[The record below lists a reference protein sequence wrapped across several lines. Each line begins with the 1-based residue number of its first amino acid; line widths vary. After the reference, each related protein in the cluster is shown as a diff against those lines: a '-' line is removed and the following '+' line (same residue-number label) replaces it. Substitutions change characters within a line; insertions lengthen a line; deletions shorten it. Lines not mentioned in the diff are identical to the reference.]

1 MTFILPS
8 FGASAISAV
17 PGGGGASYSNTY
29 SVDLDGVNDYID
41 IGSSYDLGTF
51 SAWFKPD
58 NVLSASQSTYMIA
71 GFTGVG
77 TFPQYGGILVSGNV
91 TGSLSNEI
99 ITLYTGDWNYAYTNG
114 SATIS
119 NTAWHHL
126 AVHWSGTD
134 YEIYLD
140 GTQVK
145 NADSQFGSLSKA
157 KIPISDLILGKRAT
171 NNYWFPTL
179 LDEVAIWSTPLSASD
194 ITDIYNS
201 GVPTDLTSY
210 SPNGWW
216 RMGDTGS
223 DYGTSTITDAGS
235 GGNDGTLT
243 NGPTFHDLSTAPDSI
258 YVA

>member
-17 PGGGGASYSNTY
+17 PASGGAYTNTY
-29 SVDLDGVNDYID
+29 SVDLDGTDDYID
-41 IGSSYDLGTF
+41 IGGSYDLGTF

-58 NVLSASQSTYMIA
+58 NVCSASQGPYMIA

-77 TFPQYGGILVSGNV
+77 ISPQGHRGGILVSGHV
-91 TGSLSNEI
+91 TSSLTNEI
-99 ITLYTGDWNYAYTNG
+99 ITLWTGDWNYAYADA

-126 AVHWSGTD
+126 AVRWSGSE

-145 NADSQFGSLSKA
+145 NAESQFGSGSKV
-157 KIPISDLILGKRAT
+157 KISITDLILGKRYD
-171 NNYWFPTL
+171 NNYLFPTL
-179 LDEVAIWSTPLSASD
+179 IDEVAIWSTPLSASD
-194 ITDIYNS
+194 ITSIYNS

-216 RMGDTGS
+216 RMGDDDSGTG
-223 DYGTSTITDAGS
+223 TTITDQGS
-235 GGNDGTLT
+235 GGYNGTLT
-243 NGPTFHDLSTAPDSI
+243 NGPTFSTDVP
-258 YVA
+258 

>member
-17 PGGGGASYSNTY
+17 PSGGGGSFSNTY
-29 SVDLDGVNDYID
+29 SVSFDGTNDYID
-41 IGSSYDLGTF
+41 IGGSYDLGTF

-71 GFTGVG
+71 GFEAAG
-77 TFPQYGGILVSGNV
+77 TLYGFRAGILVSGNV
-91 TGSLSNEI
+91 TGSLYNEI
-99 ITLYTGDWNYAYTNG
+99 ITLYTGDWNYAYANG

-126 AVHWSGTD
+126 ALRWSGTD

-145 NADSQFGSLSKA
+145 NAESQFGSLSKA
-157 KIPISDLILGKRAT
+157 KISITDLILGKRYD
-171 NNYWFPTL
+171 NNYHFPSL
-179 LDEVAIWSTPLSASD
+179 IDEVAIWSTPLSASD
-194 ITDIYNS
+194 ITSIYNN
-201 GVPTDLTSY
+201 GVPTDLSSY
-210 SPNGWW
+210 SPNGYW
-216 RMGDTGS
+216 RMGDNDSGTG
-223 DYGTSTITDAGS
+223 TTITDQGS

-243 NGPTFHDLSTAPDSI
+243 NGPTFATDIPS
-258 YVA
+258 

>member
-17 PGGGGASYSNTY
+17 PASGGAYTNTY
-29 SVDLDGVNDYID
+29 SVDLDGTDDYID
-41 IGSSYDLGTF
+41 IGGSYDLGTF

-58 NVLSASQSTYMIA
+58 NVCSASQGPYMIA

-77 TFPQYGGILVSGNV
+77 ISPQGHRGGILVSGHV
-91 TGSLSNEI
+91 TSTLTNEI
-99 ITLYTGDWNYAYTNG
+99 ITVWTGDWNYAYADA

-126 AVHWSGTD
+126 AVRWSGSE

-145 NADSQFGSLSKA
+145 NAESQFGSGSKV
-157 KIPISDLILGKRAT
+157 KISITDLILGKRYD
-171 NNYWFPTL
+171 NNYLFPTL
-179 LDEVAIWSTPLSASD
+179 IDEVAIWSTPLSASD
-194 ITDIYNS
+194 ITSIYNS
-201 GVPTDLTSY
+201 GVAADLSSY

-216 RMGDTGS
+216 RMGDDDSGTG
-223 DYGTSTITDAGS
+223 TTITDQGS
-235 GGNDGTLT
+235 GGYNGTLT
-243 NGPTFHDLSTAPDSI
+243 NGPTFSTDVP
-258 YVA
+258 

>member
-17 PGGGGASYSNTY
+17 PGGGGLSNTY
-29 SVDLDGVNDYID
+29 SVDFDGSDDYMD
-41 IGSSYDLGTF
+41 IGGSYDLGTF

-58 NVLSASQSTYMIA
+58 STLSSSVGPYMIA

-77 TFPQYGGILVSGNV
+77 PYASFGGITVSGNI
-91 TGSLSNEI
+91 TGTLTDEI
-99 ITLYTGDWNYAYTNG
+99 ITIYTGDWLYGYASS

-119 NTAWHHL
+119 NTAWHHV
-126 AVHWSGTD
+126 AVRWTGSD

-140 GTQVK
+140 GSQVK
-145 NADSQFGSLSKA
+145 NTDGQFGSLSKA
-157 KIPISDLILGKRAT
+157 KIPISNLSIGRRNDGGK
-171 NNYWFPTL
+171 YFPGL
-179 LDEVAIWSTPLSASD
+179 VDEVAIWSTPLSASD

-216 RMGDTGS
+216 RMGDDDSGS
-223 DYGTSTITDAGS
+223 GTTITDQGS
-235 GGNDGTLT
+235 GSNNGTLT
-243 NGPTFHDLSTAPDSI
+243 NGPTFSTDVPS
-258 YVA
+258 